1 MRCTNNYEDYL
12 KVTVEDVKRAGF
24 TERYPKYRCGTT
36 YYVKDSCEY
45 VLARTGGNFWVILDK
60 KTYEF
65 IGGYNIHMNNKGRN
79 YKSVGGILVY
89 IEDNE
94 HRDDYSHVPRIRLN
108 GKDKMLHRVVMN
120 AQKDVQVDH
129 INHNQCCCIEKN
141 LRCCTNEQNTINRQ
155 DRCGVWGYSDEEGTY
170 YAYDLE
176 ANGCNKKRYDSIVD
190 CYLGYR
196 NTARELYKGTGFED
210 FVYDIRNDFSETL
223 GLLIHYYILGDITDG
238 EMDQMNLDY
247 WRDTLD
253 NAPIAIAI

>member
-94 HRDDYSHVPRIRLN
+94 QIGRAHV
-108 GKDKMLHRVVMN
+108 
-120 AQKDVQVDH
+120 
-129 INHNQCCCIEKN
+129 
-141 LRCCTNEQNTINRQ
+141 
-155 DRCGVWGYSDEEGTY
+155 
-170 YAYDLE
+170 
-176 ANGCNKKRYDSIVD
+176 
-190 CYLGYR
+190 
-196 NTARELYKGTGFED
+196 
-210 FVYDIRNDFSETL
+210 
-223 GLLIHYYILGDITDG
+223 
-238 EMDQMNLDY
+238 
-247 WRDTLD
+247 
-253 NAPIAIAI
+253 